1 MSRSKWKHNTT
12 THSILKKIKISFL
25 KKLVLG
31 RLVFT
36 RNLIVP
42 TEFEGSQYFIY
53 NGIIF
58 NRIRVN
64 ESLEGKKFGEFSTT
78 KKPFFFPKKNKKKR

>member
-1 MSRSKWKHNTT
+1 VLTKI
-12 THSILKKIKISFL
+12 ILKKIKISFL

-58 NRIRVN
+58 NRIKVN
-64 ESLEGKKFGEFSTT
+64 DSLEGKKHT
-78 KKPFFFPKKNKKKR
+78 KKKKTKKD

>member
-1 MSRSKWKHNTT
+1 MSRSSWKHQTF

-36 RNLIVP
+36 RNLTVP
-42 TEFEGSQYFIY
+42 IEFEGSQYFIY

-64 ESLEGKKFGEFSTT
+64 DSFSGKKFGEFSITR
-78 KKPFFFPKKNKKKR
+78 KPFFYPKKNKKKR